1 MRSRVAAIAGIAAV
15 VSVIALLPQ
24 ALAAFGT
31 AVAPS
36 APTTVAG
43 KGVTQVK
50 VVKDAG
56 PVSTTS
62 SNWLTVASTTVT
74 VPSSTQALVLA
85 RFSAISTC
93 TTTTGSNGLCFARIQ
108 VGGVNATPSGFNI
121 FDDDNDDPVV
131 DTFEA
136 NSMDRSRGPLGPGT
150 YTVAVQIS
158 TSTAAS
164 NTTFMAVRDYSLTV
178 ERVRV

>member
-1 MRSRVAAIAGIAAV
+1 MRSRIMAGAAAV
-15 VSVIALLPQ
+15 AVVALLAQ
-24 ALAAFGT
+24 ALAASGSPGGPR
-31 AVAPS
+31 VA
-36 APTTVAG
+36 ATLTG
-43 KGVTQVK
+43 RGITQVK

-62 SNWLTVASTTVT
+62 NNWTTLASTSVT
-74 VPSSTQALVLA
+74 VPASTQALILA

-93 TTTTGSNGLCFARIQ
+93 TTTTGSNGLCFARIRI
-108 VGGVNATPSGFNI
+108 GGVTATPSGFNI

-136 NSMDRSRGPLGPGT
+136 NSMDRSLGPLGPGT
-150 YTVAVQIS
+150 YTVAIQIR
-158 TSTAAS
+158 TSTGPS

-178 ERVRV
+178 ERVQA